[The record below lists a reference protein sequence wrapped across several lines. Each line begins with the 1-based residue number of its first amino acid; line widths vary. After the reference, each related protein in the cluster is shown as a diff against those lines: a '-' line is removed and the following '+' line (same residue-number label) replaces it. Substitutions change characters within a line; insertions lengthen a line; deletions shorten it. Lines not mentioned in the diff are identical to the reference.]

1 MAWKDRTRGRISQ
14 EHVEFSSDSQL
25 NHFEFGKPPNMKFL
39 GKLAFQVL
47 KFAKDLWQIL
57 RSTRR
62 FLVLYLMFLI
72 FSFCCQ
78 ALRCLLPKKKANL
91 AQFWQFQITFIS
103 LFADPI
109 PGLLNF
115 FIVTLKMPKKEHVFS
130 IATTMW
136 HSTLSLLT
144 LLFSC
149 EQGLPIL
156 TGQRSWVKSDFSLL
170 SHFTS
175 STILTGIEQVCAFGW
190 ISWLKVRASIN
201 LNLTKL
207 FSPNTPYT
215 L

>member
-1 MAWKDRTRGRISQ
+1 MAWKDRTGGRISQ

-78 ALRCLLPKKKANL
+78 ALRCLLPKKSKPRPVLTIPNHVHL
-91 AQFWQFQITFIS
+91 AFRRSNSRLAEFLHRYSRNAT
-103 LFADPI
+103 
-109 PGLLNF
+109 
-115 FIVTLKMPKKEHVFS
+115 KEHVFS

-136 HSTLSLLT
+136 HST
-144 LLFSC
+144 
-149 EQGLPIL
+149 I
-156 TGQRSWVKSDFSLL
+156 SLL
-170 SHFTS
+170 SHFS
-175 STILTGIEQVCAFGW
+175 YSTILTGIEQVCAFGW
-190 ISWLKVRASIN
+190 ISSD
-201 LNLTKL
+201 
-207 FSPNTPYT
+207 
-215 L
+215 

>member
-1 MAWKDRTRGRISQ
+1 
-14 EHVEFSSDSQL
+14 
-25 NHFEFGKPPNMKFL
+25 MKFL

-72 FSFCCQ
+72 FFILLSSFKVLI
-78 ALRCLLPKKKANL
+78 AKKKKSKPLPVSTIPNHVHL
-91 AQFWQFQITFIS
+91 AFRRSNSRLAEFLHRYSRNAT
-103 LFADPI
+103 
-109 PGLLNF
+109 
-115 FIVTLKMPKKEHVFS
+115 KEHIFS

-156 TGQRSWVKSDFSLL
+156 TGQRSWVKSDFSRLL
-170 SHFTS
+170 SHFS
-175 STILTGIEQVCAFGW
+175 QYLRE
-190 ISWLKVRASIN
+190 
-201 LNLTKL
+201 
-207 FSPNTPYT
+207 
-215 L
+215 